1 SAAERCPEAGE
12 SSGSAVA
19 GHSGRWSGRE
29 RLPGCHGRG
38 GSSRYLERAVRPAK
52 GDERPGRRAAPG
64 QERACAAVSGG
75 EGAHFTRK
83 PGATPPGWRLA
94 VGQAQSASC
103 AVDRAI
109 AHSPAQHRGAMQYG
123 GAYPVAPAIALMKAQ
138 LDGGPSGEQV
148 DAGAQHQGGHR
159 LAQSVGG
166 GRIEQDAHNF
176 TAALV
181 TQQLR
186 AHGLEIVGH
195 LLTGAWDVA
204 STEAFT
210 DQGDFI

>member
-1 SAAERCPEAGE
+1 
-12 SSGSAVA
+12 
-19 GHSGRWSGRE
+19 
-29 RLPGCHGRG
+29 
-38 GSSRYLERAVRPAK
+38 
-52 GDERPGRRAAPG
+52 
-64 QERACAAVSGG
+64 VSGG

-109 AHSPAQHRGAMQYG
+109 AHSPAQHRGAMQYS

-138 LDGGPSGEQV
+138 LDGGPSGKQV
-148 DAGAQHQGGHR
+148 DTGAQHQGAHR
-159 LAQSVGG
+159 FAQSVGG
-166 GRIEQDAHNF
+166 GRIEQDAHDF
-176 TAALV
+176 AAALV

-204 STEAFT
+204 STEALT
-210 DQGDFI
+210 GQGDFIVVAILLMARHRRIAVAQVRLQETVDLGYMHPGE